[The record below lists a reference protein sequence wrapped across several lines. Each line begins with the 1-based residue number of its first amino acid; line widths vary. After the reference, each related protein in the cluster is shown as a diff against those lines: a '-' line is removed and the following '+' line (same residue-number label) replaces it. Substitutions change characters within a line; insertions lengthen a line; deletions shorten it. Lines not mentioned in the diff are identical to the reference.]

1 MSNVVRVNII
11 VEGQTE
17 ETFVR
22 DLLQGHL
29 ANVGVYAVAR
39 CVVTGRKHG
48 KIYRGGMT
56 TYTRARRDIRRWLS
70 EDPSAYL
77 TTMFDLY
84 KLPPDF
90 PNSNQTKTFYA
101 PHERVRRIEAA
112 IATDIQS
119 QRFIPY
125 VQLYEFEGLLFSN
138 VQVIDRI
145 LNIHSSSQ
153 LAALKEIRTQFRTPE
168 EINDGETTAPSK
180 RLKSLYPGYDK
191 VTYGPRIAQRIGLD
205 TLRQECPHFDD
216 WVSKLETLAGRASSR
231 RTTPNRGAA

>member
-1 MSNVVRVNII
+1 MSNVARLNII

-22 DLLQGHL
+22 DLFRGHL

-48 KIYRGGMT
+48 KTYRGGMT
-56 TYTRARRDIRRWLS
+56 TYAKARRDIRRWLL

-90 PNSNQTKTFYA
+90 PNLNQAKVLHD
-101 PHERVRRIEAA
+101 PCERVRQIEAA
-112 IATDIQS
+112 MATDIQS

-138 VQVIDRI
+138 VQIVDRI
-145 LNIHSSSQ
+145 LSIHNSSQ
-153 LAALKEIRTQFRTPE
+153 LAALEEIHTQFRTPE

-216 WVSKLETLAGRASSR
+216 WVSKLETLAGRASS
-231 RTTPNRGAA
+231 